1 MANYMAE
8 AGFGYL
14 PVTEHMSSAGLTAA
28 MEAASKFDLL
38 PLFGQ
43 KIPCEQEFLLAFPDD
58 IKAFAWLNRLISEL
72 LEKVSSSS
80 EKDSVS
86 KKIFEQIT
94 KCIPAGKGRL
104 IINSETP
111 EKILLFFIEAG
122 WKIYGNVA
130 GSQNLKKIEKLKS
143 LREKFGIRLIVASD
157 ISVTNQQEFTVMK
170 LLEAISSGNLLETGD
185 LANGFSP
192 VKFNYEGQFD
202 EAFATSIEFAKH
214 PSFVPEIGKLAMP
227 SFSDDPE
234 TSKKLLKQK
243 CEAALV
249 KKFEKIDEKI
259 KQRFD
264 YELETIMNLGFAD
277 YFLVVE
283 EITSM
288 AKKLGVRVLGRGSA
302 ANSLISYILDFT
314 QVDPL
319 KYNLYFERFLNCH
332 RKSPPDIDLDFSWKI
347 RDQIYQF
354 LLNRW
359 GREKVAMISTHISLN
374 SRSAVRETGKALG
387 VNGEELDYLSS
398 LLGHSSLQDF
408 IKDPVAFSRYHP
420 DMGRLQ
426 QHMPM
431 LRLAAQI
438 EGLPTHFSIH
448 AGGVVIAPNSI
459 FNFSIIQPSSKVLP
473 ITQLE
478 MRACENLGLVKFDLL
493 SQRALGVYADASLA
507 LQGQIPSDPEIIEK
521 DEAVRRKLEI
531 GDTLG
536 VFYIESP
543 GMRGLLGK
551 LSCKSFSELIA
562 ASSIIRPGVAES
574 GMMQEYIRRHLNPR
588 DYRPVHPL
596 LGEILEETYGIMVY
610 QEDVM
615 KVAHCL
621 AGFSLAEA
629 DVLRRA
635 MSGKERSQNQM
646 ESARQR
652 FLAGAAEKGIEP
664 AIAGEIW
671 RQISSFC
678 GYAFCK
684 AHSAAYA
691 VLSLELLWLKTHHP
705 LIFYQAVINNRGG
718 FYGTQAYI
726 SAAMREGIKILPPDI
741 TQSEA
746 EFTIVESHL
755 LTGLSFISN
764 LEKATVESILRQRKI
779 REFAG
784 LSDFIERIRPSEDEF
799 NSLVGSGS
807 LDRFGNRAWCR
818 WQFKTSHRAG
828 LFVEDMAPLPPTM
841 NLCNKGPA
849 IIKEEL
855 QTMGFA
861 VSDHPCCLI
870 QATLENSTT
879 IPRRLN
885 KKVEVAG
892 LLLVA
897 KSVTTSKGG
906 KMKFLTLEDGYGL
919 MEIVFF
925 PDAWKN
931 NSISLEHA
939 GFFKVKGTVK
949 CDQGQLVIQGEKLTR
964 L

>member
-1 MANYMAE
+1 
-8 AGFGYL
+8 
-14 PVTEHMSSAGLTAA
+14 AA
-28 MEAASKFDLL
+28 IEAASKFNLK

-43 KIPCEQEFLLAFPDD
+43 RIPCNQSFLLAYPDD
-58 IKAFAWLNRLISEL
+58 LKAFTWLNRFISKLIESPTQFSEN
-72 LEKVSSSS
+72 
-80 EKDSVS
+80 DSTSTNIPGKLV
-86 KKIFEQIT
+86 
-94 KCIPAGKGRL
+94 KCLPEGSGRL
-104 IINSETP
+104 IVTP
-111 EKILLFFIEAG
+111 EIPEKLLEFFSDAG

-130 GSQNLKKIEKLKS
+130 GSQKLERIEKLKS
-143 LREKFGIRLIVASD
+143 WQAEFGIRFIVAPD
-157 ISVTNQQEFTVMK
+157 ISVTNQQEFSTLM
-170 LLEAISSGNLLETGD
+170 LLEAISKGNLLEKGD
-185 LANGFSP
+185 LAKGFSHIN
-192 VKFNYEGQFD
+192 FNFDGQFD
-202 EAFATSIEFAKH
+202 EAIATSLEFAGQ
-214 PSFVPEIGKLAMP
+214 PSFVPETGRLAMP
-227 SFSDDPE
+227 SFSDDAE
-234 TSKKLLKQK
+234 TSKQLLKQK
-243 CEAALV
+243 CEAALS
-249 KKFEKIDEKI
+249 KKFDKIDEKI

-264 YELETIMNLGFAD
+264 YELETIFNLGFAD

-283 EITSM
+283 EITNR
-288 AKKLGVRVLGRGSA
+288 AKELGVRVLGRGSA

-354 LLNRW
+354 LLERW
-359 GREKVAMISTHISLN
+359 GMEKVAMISTHISLN

-387 VNGEELDYLSS
+387 INGEELDYLSS
-398 LLGHSSLQDF
+398 LLGHSSLKDF
-408 IKDPVAFSRYHP
+408 IKDPVGCSRYHP

-431 LRLAAQI
+431 LRLASQI

-448 AGGVVIAPNSI
+448 AGGVVIAPKSI
-459 FNFSIIQPSSKVLP
+459 FNFTIIQPSSKVLP

-478 MRACENLGLVKFDLL
+478 MRACEHLGLVKFDLL

-507 LQGQIPSDPEIIEK
+507 LQGKIPSDPEKIEK
-521 DEAVRRKLEI
+521 DPAVQRKLAG

-543 GMRGLLGK
+543 GMRGLLAK
-551 LSCKSFSELIA
+551 LGCKSFSELIA

-588 DYRPVHPL
+588 DYRPVHPM
-596 LGEILEETYGIMVY
+596 LGEILKETYGIMVY

-621 AGFSLAEA
+621 AGFTLAEA

-635 MSGKERSQNQM
+635 MSGKERSHNQM

-652 FLAGAAEKGIEP
+652 FLAGAAEKGLEP
-664 AIAGEIW
+664 AIASEIW

-705 LIFYQAVINNRGG
+705 LLFYQAVINNRGG
-718 FYGTQAYI
+718 FYGTQAYV

-741 TQSEA
+741 ALSDA
-746 EFTIVESHL
+746 EFSIIESHL
-755 LTGLSFISN
+755 LTGLSFINN
-764 LEKATVESILRQRKI
+764 LEKATVESILRQRQL
-779 REFAG
+779 RNFAG
-784 LSDFIERIRPSEDEF
+784 LSDFIERIRPSEEEF
-799 NSLVGSGS
+799 NSLVGCGS

-841 NLCNKGPA
+841 NLNFKGPA

-861 VSDHPCCLI
+861 VSGHPCALI
-870 QATLENSTT
+870 QTTAENSTT
-879 IPRRLN
+879 IPGRLN

-892 LLLVA
+892 LLLAA
-897 KSVTTSKGG
+897 KSVTTSKGE
-906 KMKFLTLEDGYGL
+906 KMKFLTLEDGFGL

-925 PDAWKN
+925 PDAWKK
-931 NSISLEHA
+931 NSVSLEQA
-939 GFFKVKGTVK
+939 GFFRVKGTVK
-949 CDQGQLVIQGEKLTR
+949 SDQGQFVIHGEKLTR